1 MSNRP
6 CIPCMGLIKRL
17 YSSYYSQAFWMAGV
31 LEKKAL
37 NKETPIKYLDNP
49 VFLNLDWTS

>member
-49 VFLNLDWTS
+49 VFLNLD